1 MIIWSSY
8 SAMEWSRLEDTFQ
21 IRLVQ
26 SSMPRR
32 GSPWAGCPGQCPIW
46 IWAFPGMETAEL
58 ILANYEC
65 FITLRRFSP
74 FQLVHITSCL
84 TTGPH
89 WEESDST
96 FFTSPIKF
104 LQAISFSDQ
113 ESPHLQPS
121 HLPKHIWHFY
131 ISSTKLF
138 PVPDFPSSLRVQ
150 ALLNVVLRTFLSGKT
165 KEKKAIPL
173 FCSKKC
179 IEVKLCFLFLE
190 KYVFYMAANKNQ
202 EQKY

>member
-1 MIIWSSY
+1 M
-8 SAMEWSRLEDTFQ
+8 SRL
-21 IRLVQ
+21 
-26 SSMPRR
+26 PRPMSNLNLSISR
-32 GSPWAGCPGQCPIW
+32 YGDCRTHLGKLWVFYHFKKIFSFSACAHYLLSYHWAS
-46 IWAFPGMETAEL
+46 
-58 ILANYEC
+58 
-65 FITLRRFSP
+65 LRRVWLHFLH
-74 FQLVHITSCL
+74 F
-84 TTGPH
+84 PH
-89 WEESDST
+89 KIPPSNLFLRPRKPT
-96 FFTSPIKF
+96 FAT
-104 LQAISFSDQ
+104 
-113 ESPHLQPS
+113 S

-173 FCSKKC
+173 FYSKKC
-179 IEVKLCFLFLE
+179 IEIKLCFLFLE